1 MFAQARGGGG
11 SGDERSEGFGMGCHT
26 GLTDRAGGEN
36 EGPERV
42 KDDHWSLAFGT
53 GGWRY

>member
-11 SGDERSEGFGMGCHT
+11 SGDERSEGFGMGRHT
-26 GLTDRAGGEN
+26 GLTGRAGGEN

-53 GGWRY
+53 G